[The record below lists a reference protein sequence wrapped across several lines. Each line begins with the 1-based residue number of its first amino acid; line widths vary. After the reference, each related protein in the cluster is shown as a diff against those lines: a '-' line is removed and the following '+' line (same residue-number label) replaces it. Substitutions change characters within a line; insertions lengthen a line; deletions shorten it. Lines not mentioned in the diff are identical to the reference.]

1 MPVPPKKR
9 LHPGRFI
16 TWIICGALIGT
27 VIGLIISQSQPKH
40 FESTAVVAD
49 GFQETGETKLS
60 ITHAKLIARNL
71 GGSLLADPK
80 SISENTKIQ
89 AEDGKIRIT
98 ARSTNRYD
106 AREIAREASRLFRS
120 IEHEQDLML
129 EPVEIHR
136 LSEADRAGAEDGAR
150 IRTLLVSQAS
160 EAGIQDFLTVPGLA
174 KEGSAPALALLANE
188 DFGRRFNRY
197 QEIAVPLG
205 LEGVPGQP
213 VTPHPPLLEEPQLAM
228 TPADEKT
235 SPATKY
241 AILGG
246 LVAGIF
252 GGLVFGRV
260 PIKPPV
266 SSAIPTFPESPRPP
280 ATAPAASLT
289 KPESPQDW

>member
-9 LHPGRFI
+9 LHPARFV
-16 TWIICGALIGT
+16 TWIICGALLGC
-27 VIGLIISQSQPKH
+27 VVGLAISLSRPKL
-40 FESTAVVAD
+40 FESTAVVAG
-49 GFQETGETKLS
+49 GFQETGKTKLS

-80 SISENTKIQ
+80 SISENTLVR
-89 AEDGKIRIT
+89 AEDGKVRIT
-98 ARSTNRYD
+98 AKSINRYD
-106 AREIAREASRLFRS
+106 AREIARETSRLFRS

-136 LSEADRAGAEDGAR
+136 FSDADRAAAEDGAR

-160 EAGIQDFLTVPGLA
+160 EAGIPDFLTIPSLA
-174 KEGSAPALALLANE
+174 KEGSAPALALLADE
-188 DFGRRFNRY
+188 DFSRRFSRY

-228 TPADEKT
+228 TPANEKT

-246 LVAGIF
+246 IAAGII
-252 GGLVFGRV
+252 GGMVFGRL
-260 PIKPPV
+260 PIKPPA
-266 SSAIPTFPESPRPP
+266 SSPLPTYPEPPRPP
-280 ATAPAASLT
+280 AVPLT